1 MYDHDD
7 LKHWAVH
14 VDGGYVTDDDLATD
28 PYDDEMSSHDMAC
41 TIVALA
47 QRVDA
52 LEREN
57 DHLRRLAA
65 ARLETMHDQAVT
77 IMAQRLVLGR

>member
-1 MYDHDD
+1 MYSDYAN
-7 LKHWAVH
+7 WAVP
-14 VDGGYVTDDDLATD
+14 VYGYATDDDMADD
-28 PYDDEMSSHDMAC
+28 PYDETMSSHDMAC

-52 LEREN
+52 LEKEN

-65 ARLETMHDQAVT
+65 ARLEAMHDQAVT
-77 IMAQRLVLGR
+77 IMAQRLALGR

>member
-1 MYDHDD
+1 MYTHDD
-7 LKHWAVH
+7 LKHWAVPAN
-14 VDGGYVTDDDLATD
+14 GYATDDDLADD
-28 PYDDEMSSHDMAC
+28 PYDETMSTHDMAC

-52 LEREN
+52 LEKEN

-77 IMAQRLVLGR
+77 IMAQRLALGGS

>member
-1 MYDHDD
+1 MYSDYAN
-7 LKHWAVH
+7 WAVPM
-14 VDGGYVTDDDLATD
+14 DGYATDDDMADD

-52 LEREN
+52 LEQEN
-57 DHLRRLAA
+57 DHLRRLAD
-65 ARLETMHDQAVT
+65 ARLDIMHDQAVT
-77 IMAQRLVLGR
+77 IMAQRLALGGS

>member
-1 MYDHDD
+1 MYDDY
-7 LKHWAVH
+7 KHWAVP
-14 VDGGYVTDDDLATD
+14 VDGYVTDDMADD
-28 PYDDEMSSHDMAC
+28 PYDEAMSSHDMAC

-57 DHLRRLAA
+57 DHLRRLAD
-65 ARLETMHDQAVT
+65 ARLATMHDQAVT
-77 IMAQRLVLGR
+77 IMAQRLALGGF

>member
-1 MYDHDD
+1 MYSDYA
-7 LKHWAVH
+7 HWAVP
-14 VDGGYVTDDDLATD
+14 VDGYVADDDLADD
-28 PYDDEMSSHDMAC
+28 PYDETMSSHDMAC

-57 DHLRRLAA
+57 DHLRRLAD
-65 ARLETMHDQAVT
+65 ARLATMHDQAVT
-77 IMAQRLVLGR
+77 IMAQRLALGGF